1 VRVLVVDDE
10 AGVRDTVSQALRLAG
25 YDVVTAGDGVTA
37 LDLVRAEHP
46 DALVLDVMMPR
57 MDGFETC
64 RVLRA
69 EGHRFPVLLVTAHD
83 SDRDRAAGLTA
94 GADDYLVKP
103 FALQELLSRL
113 RSLFPRR
120 AATDGPVLHPAG
132 RLLAHGGGR
141 VTLSA
146 TEYRIVEALL
156 DHPGVPLRPAAL
168 YEHVWGYDF
177 GGSAALLEPYLAALA
192 RKVAAVGC
200 RLVYDSA
207 GYRLVGQPA
216 RPGSG

>member
-1 VRVLVVDDE
+1 MRVLVVDDE

-25 YDVVTAGDGVTA
+25 YDVSTAGDGVTA

-46 DALVLDVMMPR
+46 DALVLDVMMPC

-64 RVLRA
+64 RALRA
-69 EGHRFPVLLVTAHD
+69 EGHQFPVLLVTAHD

-103 FALQELLSRL
+103 FALQELVTRL
-113 RSLFPRR
+113 RSLFRR
-120 AATDGPVLHPAG
+120 PVNAAATGPVLHPAQ
-132 RLLAHGGGR
+132 RQLTHSGGQ

-146 TEYRIVEALL
+146 TEYRIAEALL
-156 DHPGVPLRPAAL
+156 DHPGVPLRAAAL

-177 GGSAALLEPYLAALA
+177 GGSAALLEPYLASLA
-192 RKVAAVGC
+192 RKLAAIGC
-200 RLVYDSA
+200 ELVSGNDA
-207 GYRLVGQPA
+207 YRITG
-216 RPGSG
+216 

>member
-1 VRVLVVDDE
+1 MRVLVVDDE
-10 AGVRDTVSQALRLAG
+10 AGVRDTVSHALRLAG
-25 YDVVTAGDGVTA
+25 YDVSTAGDGVTA
-37 LDLVRAEHP
+37 LDLVRVEHP

-69 EGHRFPVLLVTAHD
+69 EGHRLPVLLVTAHD

-103 FALQELLSRL
+103 FALQELVTRL
-113 RSLFPRR
+113 RSLFRR
-120 AATDGPVLHPAG
+120 PATATGPVLHPAE
-132 RLLAHGGGR
+132 RQLAHGGAR
-141 VTLSA
+141 VTLSTA
-146 TEYRIVEALL
+146 EYRIVEALL
-156 DHPGVPLRPAAL
+156 HDAPLHASAL

-177 GGSAALLEPYLAALA
+177 GGNAALLEPYLASLA

-200 RLVYDSA
+200 QLASDA
-207 GYRLVGQPA
+207 DGYRLTG
-216 RPGSG
+216 